1 MNTPVITPK
10 VSKEVTSLSKQL
22 VNDTYDS
29 SINSINMGFTL
40 AAALAWNESI
50 KAFIREKVP
59 KMGSQ
64 YHIMYALA
72 VTLLSAIVFTLT
84 RRLLKPSLTRKDV
97 TPLITMS

>member
-1 MNTPVITPK
+1 MNTPV
-10 VSKEVTSLSKQL
+10 LSKKL
-22 VNDTYDS
+22 TKDLTDFSKSLAANTYDS

-59 KMGSQ
+59 KIGSQ

-72 VTLLSAIVFTLT
+72 VTLLSAVVFTLT
-84 RRLLKPSLTRKDV
+84 RRLLKPYMTRKDV
-97 TPLITMS
+97 TPMITMS